1 MSALRRALGAVGTI
15 TGSDTLAYMSTPRL
29 PGLLPGVIAAVGA
42 DLAPGPSGPAPVQLP
57 AASRAVLVLCD
68 GLGHYQLSNR
78 LGHAPFLRK
87 MLAQSP
93 DPIHTVT
100 PSTTS
105 AALTALG
112 TGLMPG
118 ATGVAGYSMRDPS
131 GQVFNLI
138 DWNGPTSPLQWQTQP
153 TLAERLAEAG
163 ERLNVI
169 QPKEYVG
176 SGLTLSA
183 WRGSR
188 PVPATSLDDRV
199 TRAIEESQRGEK
211 LVYLYWGDIDR
222 AGHKYGWHST
232 RWIEELER
240 FDAGMARLASSL
252 GPDTLLVITAD
263 HGMVDVTE
271 RIDITNRENL
281 SREVDVCAGE
291 ERALHLYTAQADEVA
306 ARWRDYLGR
315 RAEVYTR
322 SELAA
327 NGLLGPLSSWARS
340 VIGDVM
346 VFPLGTLGIGD
357 SRTMSPGA
365 LSLRGLHGSITP
377 HERDIPLLME
387 II

>member
-1 MSALRRALGAVGTI
+1 
-15 TGSDTLAYMSTPRL
+15 MSTPCL
-29 PGLLPGVIAAVGA
+29 PGLLPGIIHAVGA
-42 DLAPGPSGPAPVQLP
+42 DLAPGPSGPAPVSVPQ
-57 AASRAVLVLCD
+57 ARRAVLVMCD

-87 MLAQSP
+87 MLTQCP
-93 DPIHTVT
+93 DPMRTVV

-131 GQVFNLI
+131 GEIFNLI
-138 DWNGPTSPLQWQTQP
+138 DWNGPTSPLSWQSQP
-153 TLAERLAEAG
+153 TLAERLDRAG
-163 ERLNVI
+163 ERLTVI
-169 QPKEYVG
+169 QPKQYVG

-188 PVPATSLDDRV
+188 PVPAKSLDDRV
-199 TRAIEESQRGEK
+199 ARAVEESARGEK
-211 LVYLYWGDIDR
+211 LVYLYWGDVDR

-240 FDAGMARLASSL
+240 FDAAMSQLARSL
-252 GPDTLLVITAD
+252 PTDTLLVITAD
-263 HGMVDVTE
+263 HGMIDVTE
-271 RIDITNRENL
+271 RIDITARDNL
-281 SREVDVCAGE
+281 TRDVEVCAGE
-291 ERALHLYTAQADEVA
+291 ERALHLYTSEPEAVA

-322 SELAA
+322 EEIALS
-327 NGLLGPLSSWARS
+327 GLLGPLTAWAHS

-377 HERDIPLLME
+377 QELDIPLLME
-387 II
+387 IM